1 MKIKHLKINGFGSIK
16 EKELQFKDGINIVY
30 GENESGKSTILK
42 FIINMLYGASKNKKG
57 REISD
62 FDQFKPWYTDQFSGK
77 ITYELDNGEEYEVY
91 REFKKKSPIIYN
103 AKKEEITDQYSSN
116 KTNGNEFFYEQT
128 KIDETLFLTSIASL
142 QEEVKLD
149 ELSQNTLIQRLSNLA
164 LSGDEK
170 ISFEKSIHYLNRKQ
184 LEEVGTTRSQD
195 RPMNRLQNR
204 ISVLEEEKEKLN
216 SFQEMKYEREEG
228 LQFLEKQIQNKKHE
242 IEKLQFVKEIQEIG
256 ILEKERIRLNKQEVQ
271 EDKTRI
277 YELEKEESEIEQRIK
292 DIEEKKKQCYK
303 KVSYFKYFILFVILF
318 MVSIGL
324 VFFFK
329 DNFLSYFGFVIPFV
343 YVVLSGRKI
352 RKTTKSNRI
361 KKERF
366 EREAEEEKEK
376 KLKLQSQIEIRREN
390 YNRKQEE
397 INKIEK
403 ELQNKIERKREELK
417 ESKVQIEEIE
427 RKMQDSNIKNYLL
440 ELKQELED
448 DELNKHRLEIEQTSI
463 LPQLEK
469 LSNIEE
475 ELEKLDEE
483 KKELEI
489 KNICINL
496 AKQGLEESYLKMKE
510 SVTPRFSKE
519 LSEMISKISNQK
531 YQNVQ
536 INEQNKIIIERK
548 DGNYIPI
555 ERLSIGTIDQMYL
568 SLRMAVVKEYS
579 QENMPILLDE
589 SFAYYDEIRL
599 KNILQ
604 YFSSQTNK
612 QIIIFTCTKRE
623 KNILEAQK
631 ENYHFI
637 TL

>member
-228 LQFLEKQIQNKKHE
+228 LQFLEKQVPPKPCPP
-242 IEKLQFVKEIQEIG
+242 
-256 ILEKERIRLNKQEVQ
+256 
-271 EDKTRI
+271 
-277 YELEKEESEIEQRIK
+277 EE
-292 DIEEKKKQCYK
+292 
-303 KVSYFKYFILFVILF
+303 
-318 MVSIGL
+318 
-324 VFFFK
+324 
-329 DNFLSYFGFVIPFV
+329 P
-343 YVVLSGRKI
+343 
-352 RKTTKSNRI
+352 
-361 KKERF
+361 
-366 EREAEEEKEK
+366 
-376 KLKLQSQIEIRREN
+376 
-390 YNRKQEE
+390 
-397 INKIEK
+397 
-403 ELQNKIERKREELK
+403 
-417 ESKVQIEEIE
+417 
-427 RKMQDSNIKNYLL
+427 
-440 ELKQELED
+440 
-448 DELNKHRLEIEQTSI
+448 
-463 LPQLEK
+463 
-469 LSNIEE
+469 
-475 ELEKLDEE
+475 
-483 KKELEI
+483 
-489 KNICINL
+489 
-496 AKQGLEESYLKMKE
+496 
-510 SVTPRFSKE
+510 
-519 LSEMISKISNQK
+519 
-531 YQNVQ
+531 
-536 INEQNKIIIERK
+536 
-548 DGNYIPI
+548 
-555 ERLSIGTIDQMYL
+555 
-568 SLRMAVVKEYS
+568 
-579 QENMPILLDE
+579 
-589 SFAYYDEIRL
+589 
-599 KNILQ
+599 
-604 YFSSQTNK
+604 
-612 QIIIFTCTKRE
+612 
-623 KNILEAQK
+623 
-631 ENYHFI
+631 
-637 TL
+637 

>member
-216 SFQEMKYEREEG
+216 SFQKMKYEREEG
-228 LQFLEKQIQNKKHE
+228 LQFLEKQIQNKKDE

-329 DNFLSYFGFVIPFV
+329 DNFLSYFGFVIPFI
-343 YVVLSGRKI
+343 YVLLSGRKI
-352 RKTTKSNRI
+352 RKMTKSNRI

-397 INKIEK
+397 INKLEK

-448 DELNKHRLEIEQTSI
+448 DELSKHRLEIEQTSI

-483 KKELEI
+483 KQELEI

-510 SVTPRFSKE
+510 SITPRFSKE

-536 INEQNKIIIERK
+536 INEKNKIIIERK

-555 ERLSIGTIDQMYL
+555 ERLSVGTIDQMYL

-604 YFSSQTNK
+604 YFLTQTNK